1 MEKAIVRVG
10 YTEYIMPTKDA
21 LELARI
27 MNSAERYETKGYGED
42 KCYYVWSDNRPAIAG
57 FEFIIDDIYR
67 MAKLAGQP
75 PKE

>member
-1 MEKAIVRVG
+1 MDKAIVRVG

-21 LELARI
+21 LEVARI

-57 FEFIIDDIYR
+57 FEFITEDIYR

-75 PKE
+75 TKE